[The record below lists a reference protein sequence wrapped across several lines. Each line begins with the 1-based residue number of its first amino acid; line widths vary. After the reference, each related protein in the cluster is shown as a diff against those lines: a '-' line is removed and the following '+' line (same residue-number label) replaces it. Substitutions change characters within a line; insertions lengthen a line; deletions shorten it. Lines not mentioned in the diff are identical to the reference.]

1 MPVGEVS
8 TDHILNVPLLSTK
21 LAKAAWYNTFW
32 SKLANFQGITRT
44 NGIRQTNPAP
54 NVVVQMLNDFVEEG
68 RDNMLMSMIMPLTED
83 PVYGDTWLKG
93 TGETLSLRHLRV
105 YINQVR
111 KAVTKSSG
119 NMSNQRLKHMNLMKE
134 ATPALIEYWSKWMNA
149 SLFMAMYEGISP
161 EISNGKN
168 DQGVGMKVR
177 YHPNMYY
184 NGHGTDASSTCTA
197 IGTEFHTT
205 TQAQWDAIDN
215 LVVGDMNSY
224 FITLMN
230 MKIKSDLLIE
240 PILTDLGD
248 PFWLWLVH
256 PKQFR
261 NLKTE
266 ANIVSMQNSAFTGEL
281 RRHPAVRGKD
291 FLYYDGFCIIEE
303 QTGVRSMQANANV
316 DLITGLAGT
325 NGWMKPPDTATNT
338 IFGSMILGRDA
349 LGLGVAENLKFTE
362 EKDDHENIW
371 EIGSRTI
378 RGANRADFFKSDD
391 EAAVYNV
398 GNATKAALTTAYET
412 INQSSLIAWTL

>member
-32 SKLANFQGITRT
+32 AKLANFQGITRT
-44 NGIRQTNPAP
+44 NGIRQTNPAQ

-134 ATPALIEYWSKWMNA
+134 ATPALIEYWSKWFNA
-149 SLFMAMYEGISP
+149 ALFMTMYEGISP

-184 NGHGTDASSTCTA
+184 AGTASGSKVTMDTV
-197 IGTEFHTT
+197 GTEFYTKT
-205 TQAQWDAIDN
+205 DAQWASADSKVLGALD
-215 LVVGDMNSY
+215 SY

-256 PKQFR
+256 PQQFR
-261 NLKTE
+261 GLKTE
-266 ANIVSMQNSAFTGEL
+266 SNIVSMQNSAFTGEL

-303 QTGVRSMQANANV
+303 QTGVRTASKNSA
-316 DLITGLAGT
+316 TSLATQLADT
-325 NGWMKPPDTATNT
+325 NGWMKPPTNGARC
-338 IFGSMILGRDA
+338 FGSMILGRDA
-349 LGLGVAENLKFTE
+349 LGLGVAENLRFTE
-362 EKDDHENIW
+362 EKDDHENVW
-371 EIGSRTI
+371 EIGTRTI
-378 RGANRADFFKSDD
+378 RGANRADFFKSED
-391 EAAVYNV
+391 EASVYDI
-398 GNATKAALTTAYET
+398 GNATKTIHTTAYEA